1 MEKRK
6 PLDITCIALA
16 GGKSTRLGRNKLK
29 EIVGGQTIYER
40 AISVLAQFKSEI
52 MVVTAPDIELP
63 FLINN
68 IKVRIEH
75 DVYPGFGALGAIYTG
90 LLHSNTQYNL
100 IVACDMPFLN
110 IELVRYMAAIAPG
123 YDLIAYH
130 QDDRPEPLHAV
141 YSRNC
146 LAPMKSLIE
155 RNERRIVG
163 VLPFI
168 KIRYLTEAEIKR
180 FDPGH
185 LSFFNINTEADLQKA
200 QAIARGML

>member
-1 MEKRK
+1 LEQ
-6 PLDITCIALA
+6 LTEVDITCIALA

-29 EIVGGQTIYER
+29 EIVGSQTIYGR
-40 AISVLAQFKSEI
+40 AISVLAQLKGEV

-63 FLINN
+63 LLNSA
-68 IKVRIEH
+68 IKVRIEY

-90 LLHSNTQYNL
+90 LLYSKTPYNL
-100 IVACDMPFLN
+100 VAACDMPFLN
-110 IELVRYMAAIAPG
+110 LELLRYMAAVAPG
-123 YDLIAYH
+123 YDLIAFH
-130 QDDRPEPLHAV
+130 KEDRPEPLHAV

-155 RNERRIVG
+155 RNERRIIG
-163 VLPFI
+163 ILPYI
-168 KIRYLTEAEIKR
+168 KIRYLTEAEIER

-200 QAIARGML
+200 HLIARGML